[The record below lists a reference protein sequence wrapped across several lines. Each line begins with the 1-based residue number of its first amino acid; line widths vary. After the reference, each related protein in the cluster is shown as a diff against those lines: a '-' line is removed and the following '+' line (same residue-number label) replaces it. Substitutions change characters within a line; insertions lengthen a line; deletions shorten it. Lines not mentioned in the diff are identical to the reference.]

1 MRAMLSLHGIVPP
14 VVTPYSADGAI
25 DTASLRRVIR
35 HLVGGGVHGLFVL
48 GTTSECVFL
57 TPQQRATVIETALDE
72 AGGRLPVVAGI
83 LDATTDPCIAHAR
96 QAKALGVDG
105 LVLTAPYY
113 TRTHQGEIVDHFA
126 CVRDAVDLP
135 IVAYDIPVCVHVKL
149 ERATVAELHRRG
161 LACGLKDSSG
171 DDANLRMV
179 MLDMADTDD
188 FFVLTG
194 SEVMVDTALLCGADG
209 CVPGL
214 GNVDPAGYVRLY
226 DAARRGDW
234 AAARAE
240 QERLIALFQI
250 VFQGLPQTSMGASGV
265 GGFKAALQMMGLIE
279 QRHMARPN
287 RPLPD
292 EAVARVRAI
301 LVEAG
306 LL

>member
-1 MRAMLSLHGIVPP
+1 
-14 VVTPYSADGAI
+14 
-25 DTASLRRVIR
+25 
-35 HLVGGGVHGLFVL
+35 
-48 GTTSECVFL
+48 
-57 TPQQRATVIETALDE
+57 
-72 AGGRLPVVAGI
+72 
-83 LDATTDPCIAHAR
+83 
-96 QAKALGVDG
+96 
-105 LVLTAPYY
+105 
-113 TRTHQGEIVDHFA
+113 
-126 CVRDAVDLP
+126 
-135 IVAYDIPVCVHVKL
+135 
-149 ERATVAELHRRG
+149 
-161 LACGLKDSSG
+161 
-171 DDANLRMV
+171 
-179 MLDMADTDD
+179 
-188 FFVLTG
+188 
-194 SEVMVDTALLCGADG
+194 MVDTALLGGADG

-292 EAVARVRAI
+292 EALARVRRI
-301 LVEAG
+301 LVETG